1 MSDITGTSMVL
12 GLGNPLMA
20 DDGVG
25 IAALNRLRSTWEIP
39 PSVRL
44 EDGGT
49 WGMTLLP
56 LIETADRLLLLD
68 AIRLHRLPGTL
79 HQLGWEDLPRYL
91 ALKLS
96 PHQIDLKE
104 VLALCELRGSV
115 PGEVVALGIEP
126 GRIELDVELSPEVER
141 GIPQLAHSAIAVLE
155 GWGHACVPRSI
166 GAYA

>member
-1 MSDITGTSMVL
+1 MNDAARTTVVL

-25 IAALNRLRSTWEIP
+25 IAALNRLRSTWGIP
-39 PSVRL
+39 PEVRL

-141 GIPQLAHSAIAVLE
+141 SIPRLVHSAISVLD
-155 GWGHACVPRSI
+155 GWGHPCVPRSPA
-166 GAYA
+166 AYA

>member
-1 MSDITGTSMVL
+1 MSDTIGTTVVL

-25 IAALNRLRSTWEIP
+25 IAALNRLRSICEIP
-39 PSVRL
+39 HEVRL

-56 LIETADRLLLLD
+56 LIESADRLLLLD
-68 AIRLHRLPGTL
+68 AIRLHRIPGTL
-79 HQLGWEDLPRYL
+79 HRLGWEDLPRYL
-91 ALKLS
+91 AHKLS

-126 GRIELDVELSPEVER
+126 GRIELDDELSPEVER
-141 GIPQLAHSAIAVLE
+141 AIPRLVHSAITVLK
-155 GWGHACVPRSI
+155 GWRHSCVPRSH